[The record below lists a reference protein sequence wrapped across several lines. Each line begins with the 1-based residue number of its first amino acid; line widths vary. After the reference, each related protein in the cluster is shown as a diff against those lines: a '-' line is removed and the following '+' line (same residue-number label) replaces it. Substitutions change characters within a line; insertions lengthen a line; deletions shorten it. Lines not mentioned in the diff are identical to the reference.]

1 MSINSTLKFA
11 AIALAL
17 GATVPAAALNIV
29 VTNDDGCE
37 ASTVHALYQRLRA
50 AGHQVIISASMTDQS
65 GQGGALAFLWPITP
79 LTAPSRGGN
88 LPAGTAGVA
97 TLAGVPTIDY
107 GARVFC
113 VNSTPVAATLHALDV
128 AATAVFGAPADLVI
142 SGPNYGN
149 NTGLINNGSGTVN
162 AALIAVNRGF
172 AAIAVSAATPASY
185 RAFNALSP
193 SSLEYE
199 HADLVVSL
207 VDKLVRNSHQGDRGL
222 MPAGHAMNVNFPRYE
237 LGQSG
242 SLRWRMADEGTAAV
256 AAPFFVMDLSTSST
270 AQSVGLGNMRLPGV
284 SVNIVGREDPAAAG
298 LRFVT
303 DADPSSEQNV
313 VAGGEIAVSVIRGNH
328 QAPAQVKALVRSRL
342 HGLVR

>member
-50 AGHQVIISASMTDQS
+50 AFGRDVLSRILWGARISLYV
-65 GQGGALAFLWPITP
+65 GF
-79 LTAPSRGGN
+79 
-88 LPAGTAGVA
+88 VA

-128 AATAVFGAPADLVI
+128 AATAVFSAPADLVI

-270 AQSVGLGNMRLPGV
+270 PIMESRAPINWPGV